1 MRWFLILAMI
11 AATGCA
17 ARQAHAP
24 MPNVNYRLAACR
36 AVDDTYVCRNDP
48 PATVYARNVC
58 WWVWGPKKPLQYIDV
73 DGLGRR
79 SLTRHNGTPV
89 AKGDLPP
96 KLPTLVC
103 FDGSKFI
110 IPSTAEQSSFGTEG
124 FGGDKK

>member
-11 AATGCA
+11 AATGCV
-17 ARQAHAP
+17 ARRARVAP
-24 MPNVNYRLAACR
+24 PNLNYRLASCR
-36 AVDDTYVCRNDP
+36 AVDYTYVCRNAP
-48 PATVYARNVC
+48 PSTAYAQNSC
-58 WWVWGPKKPLQYIDV
+58 WWVFGPKSPISYIDI

-79 SLTRHNGTPV
+79 SLTRHNGNPV
-89 AKGDLPP
+89 AKGDLPA

-124 FGGDKK
+124 FGGETK